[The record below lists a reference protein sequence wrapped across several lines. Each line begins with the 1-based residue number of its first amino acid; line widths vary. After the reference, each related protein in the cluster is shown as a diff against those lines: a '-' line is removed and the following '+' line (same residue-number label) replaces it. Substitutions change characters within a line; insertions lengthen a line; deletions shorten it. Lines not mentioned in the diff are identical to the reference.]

1 MLFKVDWC
9 VCVGGVYLF
18 LQNWCIIQQW
28 LSGPTVPLLRNS
40 NLSYYIT
47 YILIMLTFSQIL
59 CHCKIFTSTKY
70 DSLYFS
76 RKLIV
81 IHNSLG
87 TYMTEIL
94 HNSVLSS
101 LSIGRNLQQH
111 KQNHALNE
119 IIVMMSDSNSPIFE
133 RIWLFLCLTLDVH
146 WQWIILFHIL

>member
-1 MLFKVDWC
+1 
-9 VCVGGVYLF
+9 
-18 LQNWCIIQQW
+18 
-28 LSGPTVPLLRNS
+28 
-40 NLSYYIT
+40 
-47 YILIMLTFSQIL
+47 MLTFSQIL

-70 DSLYFS
+70 DSPYFS

-94 HNSVLSS
+94 HNSVLSG

-119 IIVMMSDSNSPIFE
+119 IIVMMSDSNSPI
-133 RIWLFLCLTLDVH
+133 
-146 WQWIILFHIL
+146 

>member
-1 MLFKVDWC
+1 MVSFFKKLNLLSNVIQSRLMC
-9 VCVGGVYLF
+9 VCRGCICS
-18 LQNWCIIQQW
+18 WCIIKQW
-28 LSGPTVPLLRNS
+28 LSGPTVLLFRNT

-47 YILIMLTFSQIL
+47 FVLIMLTFSQIL

-94 HNSVLSS
+94 HNSVLSG
-101 LSIGRNLQQH
+101 LSIGRNPQQH

-119 IIVMMSDSNSPIFE
+119 IIVMMSDSNSPI
-133 RIWLFLCLTLDVH
+133 
-146 WQWIILFHIL
+146 